1 MKFMEPQS
9 RLIVDG
15 IFKRRFDTFTEE
27 AKRKINWIMLIG
39 DAIGL
44 YVLLSLL

>member
-1 MKFMEPQS
+1 MKWMEPQS

-15 IFKRRFDTFTEE
+15 LFKRKFDSFTDD

-39 DAIGL
+39 DVFAA